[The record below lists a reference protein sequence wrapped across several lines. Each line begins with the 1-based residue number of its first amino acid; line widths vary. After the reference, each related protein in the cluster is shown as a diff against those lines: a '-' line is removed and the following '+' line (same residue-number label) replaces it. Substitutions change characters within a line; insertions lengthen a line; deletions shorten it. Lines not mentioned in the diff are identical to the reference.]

1 MGFRTPIDYNSVHH
15 QIYLTGVE
23 INSPYND
30 GFTSWHL
37 KQDLYKIKWLVDEI
51 IRTSPTFA
59 GEDEF
64 VNENSKKIMWKRL
77 NEK

>member
-1 MGFRTPIDYNSVHH
+1 MGFRIPIDYNSVHH

-30 GFTSWHL
+30 GFSTWPL
-37 KQDLYKIKWLVDEI
+37 KQDLYRLKWLIDEI
-51 IRTSPTFA
+51 LNDSPTYT

-64 VNENSKKIMWKRL
+64 VAEHSKKEMWRKL
-77 NEK
+77 KT